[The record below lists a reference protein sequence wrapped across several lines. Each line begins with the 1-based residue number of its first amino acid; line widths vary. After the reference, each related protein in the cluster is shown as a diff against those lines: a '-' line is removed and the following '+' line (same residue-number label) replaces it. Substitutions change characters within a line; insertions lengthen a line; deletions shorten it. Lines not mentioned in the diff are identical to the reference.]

1 MQDMVRDGAEKYF
14 AHARKNMPKDKE
26 ILELD
31 EYIDLMLKTSYD
43 TQSAAELT
51 DAKERLLAVKKAR
64 AEYVSPVFEIFTDYD
79 RESYAGQEMHDR
91 LKEIFAR
98 QEEMLFLQN
107 NCTIS
112 SSFLNDGFLPH
123 WHANAYFDLIYVYEG
138 TCQCHFR
145 DEKVEMIPGD
155 LLIVPPEIEHGE
167 GIFETGGKVLTTA
180 IRRQDFLELFL
191 RVFSGNQVLHSFFS
205 RILNGDESIRY
216 MLFRTGED
224 DFIASRFDRV
234 VEEQKTMPAYHNEMC
249 QALIQEIFVHTLRHY
264 ETSLV
269 LPPENRTLW
278 KQGYGEILTFISKN
292 YRTVSLEELEERF
305 HYSKRQLIRIIQN
318 LTGQNL
324 AALIREMKL
333 QQAKLL
339 LRETSFSIEKI
350 TQECGYDNPS
360 SFSRLFK
367 KEYGMTPGGYRGMQG
382 CEEGNLLYFG

>member
-1 MQDMVRDGAEKYF
+1 MQDMVRKGTEEYF
-14 AHARKNMPKDKE
+14 SHARKNMPKDKE

-43 TQSAAELT
+43 TQSAVGLM
-51 DAKERLLAVKKAR
+51 DAKERLLAVKNAR
-64 AEYVSPVFEIFTDYD
+64 SEYVSPVFEVFTGY
-79 RESYAGQEMHDR
+79 EKEVGASQELHDR

-98 QEEMLFLQN
+98 QEEMMFLQD
-107 NCTIS
+107 NCRVS
-112 SSFLNDGFLPH
+112 SAFLNDGFLPH
-123 WHANAYFDLIYVYEG
+123 WHTNAYFDLIYVYEG

-145 DEKVEMIPGD
+145 NEKVEMIPGD

-167 GIFETGGKVLTTA
+167 GIFETGGKTLTTA

-191 RVFSGNQVLHSFFS
+191 RVFSGNQLLHSFFS

-224 DFIASRFDRV
+224 DFISSRFDCL
-234 VEEQKTMPAYHNEMC
+234 VEEQRKLSAYHNEMC
-249 QALIQEIFVHTLRHY
+249 QALIQEVFVHTLRHY

-269 LPPENRTLW
+269 LPPENRALW
-278 KQGYGEILTFISKN
+278 KQEYGEILTFISKN
-292 YRTVSLEELEERF
+292 YRTVSLEELEEKF

-318 LTGQNL
+318 LTGRNF
-324 AALIREMKL
+324 AAVIREMKL

-339 LRETSFSIEKI
+339 LRETTFSVEKI

-367 KEYGMTPGGYRGMQG
+367 KECDMTPGEYRSMQG
-382 CEEGNLLYFG
+382 S